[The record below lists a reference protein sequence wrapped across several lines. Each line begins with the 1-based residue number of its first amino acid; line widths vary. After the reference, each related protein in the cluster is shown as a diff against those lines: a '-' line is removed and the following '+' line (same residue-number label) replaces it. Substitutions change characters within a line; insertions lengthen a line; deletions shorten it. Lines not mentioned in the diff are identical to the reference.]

1 MVKTNLRQT
10 KASHKDEF
18 DMLQGA
24 VTLFEQV
31 RQKIIL
37 VRDCQVML
45 DADVAEL
52 YGVETKRVNEAVRN
66 NREKF
71 PNGYIFEVDN
81 QEFANLRSKFSTANV
96 SPKSRVLPK
105 AFTEKG
111 LYMLATILKSPQ
123 ATQATIAIIEAFA
136 TVRQL
141 KQELRALHEETDR
154 EQQQLKMRH
163 FGEMLSSVVMPDL
176 ETSETESSLEINF
189 LVGKIKHTVKRVK
202 KRDDADRTEV
212 E

>member
-1 MVKTNLRQT
+1 
-10 KASHKDEF
+10 
-18 DMLQGA
+18 
-24 VTLFEQV
+24 
-31 RQKIIL
+31 
-37 VRDCQVML
+37 ML

-81 QEFANLRSKFSTANV
+81 QEFANLRSKISTANV